1 MLILQN
7 NFTRL
12 EKYNLISVSSEG
24 KHDVKN
30 QNCRSQKTCQLQK
43 DCGVHSTLGGLSLQG
58 LSSGS
63 VIGFSVNPRT
73 VQNIKKDL
81 AKTHSENVCKQLQQV
96 LNVSK
101 YIILYCTILVGP
113 LCNKNWLH
121 GISSR

>member
-1 MLILQN
+1 MPA
-7 NFTRL
+7 TKRL
-12 EKYNLISVSSEG
+12 WG
-24 KHDVKN
+24 
-30 QNCRSQKTCQLQK
+30 TF
-43 DCGVHSTLGGLSLQG
+43 TLGGLSLQG
-58 LSSGS
+58 LSSGP